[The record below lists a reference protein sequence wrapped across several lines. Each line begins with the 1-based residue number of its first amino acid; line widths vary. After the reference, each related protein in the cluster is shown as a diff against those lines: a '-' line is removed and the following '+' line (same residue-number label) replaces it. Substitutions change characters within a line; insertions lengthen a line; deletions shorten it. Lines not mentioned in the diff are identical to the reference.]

1 MVSKTPDNQPAAPL
15 HGMSIDVEDWFHIL
29 DCDTAPDPAS
39 WDRQPARV
47 EANTLRLLDLLDRH
61 RCKATLFCLGWVAE
75 RHPDLI
81 AEAVRRGHEVG
92 SHGHLHG
99 LVHQLGPAAFARD
112 LDQSLEALS
121 KAAGREITA
130 FRAPGFS
137 IRNAD
142 LWALDVLIS
151 RGITLDSSL
160 FLTRRAHGG
169 FDLDRRGP
177 FEVFGRSGRMVEVPV
192 VPRPVG
198 SLDLAWS
205 GGGYLRLL
213 PEVVLVDSMR
223 DAERRGESVNLYLH
237 PREID
242 VAQPRM
248 SLPPLRS
255 FKYYVGLDTV
265 EAKLALLLE
274 KFRFGTL
281 SEVVASRVLEAP
293 LVLDAGHWR
302 AVA

>member
-1 MVSKTPDNQPAAPL
+1 
-15 HGMSIDVEDWFHIL
+15 
-29 DCDTAPDPAS
+29 
-39 WDRQPARV
+39 
-47 EANTLRLLDLLDRH
+47 
-61 RCKATLFCLGWVAE
+61 
-75 RHPDLI
+75 
-81 AEAVRRGHEVG
+81 
-92 SHGHLHG
+92 
-99 LVHQLGPAAFARD
+99 LGPQAFARD

-121 KAAGREITA
+121 KAAGQVITA

-142 LWALDVLIS
+142 LWALELLIS

-169 FDLDRRGP
+169 FDLARRGP

-198 SLDLAWS
+198 GLDLAWS

-223 DAERRGESVNLYLH
+223 DAEQRGESVNLYLH
-237 PREID
+237 PREVD

-248 SLPPLRS
+248 ALPPLRS

-265 EAKLALLLE
+265 EAKLSLLLAT
-274 KFRFGTL
+274 FRFGTL

-302 AVA
+302 AAA